1 MPSKKDKK
9 AQERLDTWHREAEIA
24 RFADSIRRN
33 PQLMH
38 SRKRRQDRYDKWR
51 QEDEQRMKEDRR
63 QTQDTRDSFSDRE
76 TRLLTSLRLLTKYG
90 PHAETQA
97 RKIEKAMHAY
107 AMSGA
112 HAIKTGAMPATDMP
126 EYVTPPPLP
135 QVAGPVNQEHS
146 SARNSSSDDD
156 DDDETGA
163 GIKHTISHQ
172 SLRSRHRRRM
182 KRPRPNRFATIK
194 KVGRKIK
201 SEKTYKRHRSRKH
214 KSKKKHH

>member
-1 MPSKKDKK
+1 MLSKKDKK
-9 AQERLDTWHREAEIA
+9 AQQRLDTWQREIEAEIA

-51 QEDEQRMKEDRR
+51 QEDEQRMEQQRR
-63 QTQDTRDSFSDRE
+63 QTQDTRDSLSDRE

-90 PHAETQA
+90 PHAEAQA
-97 RKIEKAMHAY
+97 QKIAKAMR
-107 AMSGA
+107 A

-126 EYVTPPPLP
+126 EYVTPSPLP

-146 SARNSSSDDD
+146 SARSSSSDDD

-163 GIKHTISHQ
+163 GIKHTRSHQ

-201 SEKTYKRHRSRKH
+201 SKKTYTVSYTT
-214 KSKKKHH
+214 SDAADDCVTV

>member
-51 QEDEQRMKEDRR
+51 QEDEQRMEEERR
-63 QTQDTRDSFSDRE
+63 QAQDTRDSLSDRE

-90 PHAETQA
+90 PNAEAQA
-97 RKIEKAMHAY
+97 RKIENAM
-107 AMSGA
+107 AMSRV

-126 EYVTPPPLP
+126 EYETPPPLP
-135 QVAGPVNQEHS
+135 QMAGPVNQEHS
-146 SARNSSSDDD
+146 SARSSSSDDD

-163 GIKHTISHQ
+163 GIKHTRSHQ

-182 KRPRPNRFATIK
+182 KRPRPNRFATK
-194 KVGRKIK
+194 KKLRRKIK
-201 SEKTYKRHRSRKH
+201 SKKTYKRHRPRKH